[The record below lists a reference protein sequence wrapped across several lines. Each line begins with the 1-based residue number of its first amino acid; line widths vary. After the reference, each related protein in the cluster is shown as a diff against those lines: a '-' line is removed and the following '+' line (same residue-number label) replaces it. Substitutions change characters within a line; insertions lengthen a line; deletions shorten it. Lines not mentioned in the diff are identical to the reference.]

1 MKFFKQISLL
11 FLLTTAFAF
20 VGCND
25 DDADTAGPTIE
36 ITNVTDNKEFKFGSE
51 LKMDIHF
58 NDPSGVV
65 EYQVEI
71 YKEDFT
77 PNSFEFTKLV
87 KIAAYSTDFT
97 VYQGVLIPEKIE
109 VDKLYDEGNHII
121 KIIAVDYK
129 GNIST
134 YFKPIRIVYPAAE

>member
-11 FLLTTAFAF
+11 FLLTTAFTF

-25 DDADTAGPTIE
+25 EDPDTVGPSIE
-36 ITNVTDNKEFKFGSE
+36 ITNIPDNKEFKFGGE

-58 NDPSGVV
+58 NDPNGVV
-65 EYQVEI
+65 EYQIEI
-71 YKEDFT
+71 YREDFT
-77 PNSFEFTKLV
+77 VNSFEFTKLV
-87 KIAAYSTDFT
+87 KIAAFSTDFT
-97 VYQGVLIPEKIE
+97 VYQGVLIPKEIE
-109 VDKLYDEGNHII
+109 NDKLYDEGSHII

-134 YFKPIRIVYPAAE
+134 YYKPIRIVYPATE